1 MKNRITRFYDN
12 LHVHAKELYVKFM
25 SGKKKKKKVLKDTFL
40 VIKNEKQPLT
50 MSLHML
56 SITRVTMLK

>member
-25 SGKKKKKKVLKDTFL
+25 SGKKKKKVLKDTFF
-40 VIKNEKQPLT
+40 VIKNEK
-50 MSLHML
+50 
-56 SITRVTMLK
+56 